1 MTTATIKQ
9 LFSYPIKGLTP
20 QEMSEF
26 MLTAGHGIKGDRA
39 FALMFADSMK
49 AANIQAENAPWMS
62 KKDLAVQNDWPLL
75 AALECHYEPE
85 TAILTVKREGVG
97 VLTAATN
104 TAPGRDRISNFFS
117 QYLTTIEPTKE
128 ARHPQRLPLHLAGN
142 SSGETRYP
150 DREPVHISLLSQAT
164 LDQLTERAGEN
175 IDVRRFRPNIVL
187 EGMAAW
193 SEFELIGQHFQLG
206 NAQIEVTARIGRCVN
221 IEVNP
226 ETGDRDISLLSLLQQ
241 EFGHAQTG
249 VLAKVINSGNVKIG
263 DILTSIPML
272 PTVSDSDT

>member
-9 LFSYPIKGLTP
+9 LFTYPIKGLTP

-26 MLTAGHGIKGDRA
+26 VLTAGHGIKGDRA

-49 AANIQAENAPWMS
+49 VANIQAENAPWMS
-62 KKDLAVQNDWPLL
+62 KKYLAVQNDWPLL

-85 TAILTVKREGVG
+85 TAVLTVQRQGVA
-97 VLTAATN
+97 VLTAEVN
-104 TAPGRDRISNFFS
+104 TVAGRDRISSFFT
-117 QYLTTIEPTKE
+117 QYLATIEPTKE

-150 DREPVHISLLSQAT
+150 DREPVHISVLSQAT
-164 LDQLTERAGEN
+164 LDQLTAKAGSH

-187 EGMAAW
+187 EGMEAW
-193 SEFELIGQHFQLG
+193 SEFELIGKHFQLG
-206 NAQIEVTARIGRCVN
+206 RARIEVTARIGRCVN

-249 VLAKVINSGNVKIG
+249 VLAKVIDSGNVKIG
-263 DILTSIPML
+263 DVLTA
-272 PTVSDSDT
+272 